1 MRQNAIFKLIVGTL
15 LLLTIN
21 CDYNLNDVIDAAK
34 RVKNYVLQHKDLP
47 NIVKVASKDIS
58 MVQFTYAM
66 VIAIKNIMIIK
77 KKKFLQ

>member
-34 RVKNYVLQHKDLP
+34 RVKNYVL
-47 NIVKVASKDIS
+47 
-58 MVQFTYAM
+58 
-66 VIAIKNIMIIK
+66 
-77 KKKFLQ
+77 